1 MKPLAVSIYYF
12 YKLKKKISVDLN
24 HFPTTGTNTDD
35 YIIQNKVHGKGF
47 RRPGLTSDKIK
58 SKVCSWFL
66 LRKYFNQGL
75 VSASKLSDKKEN
87 T

>member
-12 YKLKKKISVDLN
+12 YKVKKKISVDLI
-24 HFPTTGTNTDD
+24 HFPATGTNTDD
-35 YIIQNKVHGKGF
+35 CLIQNKVYRKCI

-58 SKVCSWFL
+58 SKAM
-66 LRKYFNQGL
+66 QL
-75 VSASKLSDKKEN
+75 VSTEKTLPSRIGFGLQDKEN